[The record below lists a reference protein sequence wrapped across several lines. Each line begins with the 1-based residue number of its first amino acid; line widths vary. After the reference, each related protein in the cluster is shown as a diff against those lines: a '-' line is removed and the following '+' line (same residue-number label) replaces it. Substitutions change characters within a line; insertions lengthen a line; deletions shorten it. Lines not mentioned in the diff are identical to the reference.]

1 MSLVHHVHS
10 VVILWPYGLIMK
22 KSLYESSSSC
32 SRIQNV
38 ASQDD
43 FVMDFTQFMWLES
56 QRCLQIMVSLVT
68 CVLALDWSQ
77 TFTSFKHFSTKINLQ
92 TILLQVYRWQFK
104 AFFAQ
109 NVFSFFFFDAW
120 RRDKP
125 QGPFYFQLPVH
136 VMYPELVSWRNST
149 RTRKP

>member
-77 TFTSFKHFSTKINLQ
+77 TFTSFKHFSTKKMINLQ

-109 NVFSFFFFDAW
+109 NVFSFFFLMHGGGTSPKALFISNCL
-120 RRDKP
+120 
-125 QGPFYFQLPVH
+125 Y
-136 VMYPELVSWRNST
+136 M
-149 RTRKP
+149 